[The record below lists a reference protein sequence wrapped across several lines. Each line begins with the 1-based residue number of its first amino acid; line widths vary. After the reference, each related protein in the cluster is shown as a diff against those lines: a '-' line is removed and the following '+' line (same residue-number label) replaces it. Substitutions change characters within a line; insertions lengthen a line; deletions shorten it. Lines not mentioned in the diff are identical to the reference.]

1 MLNNTAVQGHL
12 VRDPELKQTAGG
24 IDVCKF
30 TVAWSEK
37 YKETETSLF
46 LDCTAFSGTAKMVS
60 NYFKKGKE
68 IIVEGRLQT
77 DKWEK
82 DGQKH
87 SKTSLLVNRVHF
99 CGKKGDS
106 DAATAPAAEPVK
118 DADGFMHIPEDAD
131 EELPFA

>member
-37 YKETETSLF
+37 YKETERILF

-60 NYFKKGKE
+60 NYFKKGQ
-68 IIVEGRLQT
+68 R
-77 DKWEK
+77 D
-82 DGQKH
+82 H
-87 SKTSLLVNRVHF
+87 R
-99 CGKKGDS
+99 
-106 DAATAPAAEPVK
+106 
-118 DADGFMHIPEDAD
+118 
-131 EELPFA
+131 

>member
-1 MLNNTAVQGHL
+1 
-12 VRDPELKQTAGG
+12 
-24 IDVCKF
+24 
-30 TVAWSEK
+30 
-37 YKETETSLF
+37 
-46 LDCTAFSGTAKMVS
+46 MVS

-118 DADGFMHIPEDAD
+118 DADGFMNIPEDAD
-131 EELPFA
+131 EDLPFA

>member
-1 MLNNTAVQGHL
+1 MLNFTAVQGRL

-37 YKETETSLF
+37 YKETEKNLF
-46 LDCTAFSGTAKMVS
+46 LDCTAFAGTAKMVA

-68 IIVEGRLQT
+68 IVVEGQLQT

-82 DGQKH
+82 DGEKH
-87 SKTSLLVNRVHF
+87 SKTSCLVNRVHF
-99 CGKKGDS
+99 CGPKDGS
-106 DAATAPAAEPVK
+106 APAASSDSAPAAS
-118 DADGFMHIPEDAD
+118 DDFMKIPEDED
-131 EELPFA
+131 EDLPFA

>member
-1 MLNNTAVQGHL
+1 MLNNTAVQGRL

-37 YKETETSLF
+37 YKETEKNLF
-46 LDCTAFSGTAKMVS
+46 LDCTAFAGTAKMVA

-68 IIVEGRLQT
+68 IVVEGQLQT
-77 DKWEK
+77 DKCEK
-82 DGQKH
+82 DGEKH
-87 SKTSLLVNRVHF
+87 SKTSLIVNRVHF
-99 CGKKGDS
+99 CGPKAGDDS
-106 DAATAPAAEPVK
+106 APAPAAEPTK

-131 EELPFA
+131 EDLPFA